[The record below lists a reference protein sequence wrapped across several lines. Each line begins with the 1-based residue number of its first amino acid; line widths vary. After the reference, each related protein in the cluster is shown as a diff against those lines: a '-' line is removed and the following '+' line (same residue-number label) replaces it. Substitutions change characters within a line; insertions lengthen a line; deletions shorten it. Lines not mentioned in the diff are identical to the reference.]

1 MPANPDEDPQVT
13 PTPPPAPAA
22 RELEPDE
29 LSDDDLDKVSGGFFN
44 DQVAARRIPT
54 GSNPLL

>member
-1 MPANPDEDPQVT
+1 MPANPDKDPQVT
-13 PTPPPAPAA
+13 PTPPPTPAS

-29 LSDDDLDKVSGGFFN
+29 LSDDDLDKVSGGFQ
-44 DQVAARRIPT
+44 QVAAGRMPS

>member
-1 MPANPDEDPQVT
+1 MPANPDKDPQVT

-22 RELEPDE
+22 RQLEPDE
-29 LSDDDLDKVSGGFFN
+29 LSDDDLDKVAGGFGN
-44 DQVAARRIPT
+44 QVAAGRIPT